1 MANKAR
7 TVEERKVKFGTRVDN
22 IYIYIYI
29 YIYLHIDVAMVRS
42 FEVISDKCNI
52 LFCTKTVLK

>member
-29 YIYLHIDVAMVRS
+29 YIYIFTYRRGDG
-42 FEVISDKCNI
+42 
-52 LFCTKTVLK
+52 TKF